1 MTSTDAQS
9 SQNHPATIVAYRHF
23 KNTGV
28 VKQEW
33 TYDSCDDTY
42 GPVYTTYPVS
52 PHEVIQ
58 PFKYQNELHLTPEG
72 ALENALRIQEDNVRS
87 ARAKLDRELL
97 QLDLLK
103 NQVGR
108 IKVTEYKV

>member
-1 MTSTDAQS
+1 MAATEA
-9 SQNHPATIVAYRHF
+9 QNHPDTIVAYRHF
-23 KNTGV
+23 KDTGV

-52 PHEVIQ
+52 PHEIIQ
-58 PFKYQNELHLTPEG
+58 PFKYKNELHLTPEG
-72 ALENALRIQEDNVRS
+72 ALENALKRQEDNVRS
-87 ARAKLDRELL
+87 AQAKLDRELL
-97 QLDLLK
+97 QLDILK
-103 NQVGR
+103 AQTGN